1 MRTFSNNYIPR
12 SEVIT
17 LPGELHFEPIAL
29 SDAPALTRILNNT
42 CSRSCDY
49 TAGGILLWVQYFGY
63 EQCIVDNTLFIKGL
77 SEDISRRPSFAMPTG
92 NIPLAE
98 SVDMIKHYCYMHR
111 LDPLFTAVPED
122 RLDEL
127 LALGPAETT
136 ELTDW
141 ADYIYLASDLAGLCG
156 KKYSKKRNHVHRFE
170 ADNPGCRLVPLDSES
185 LPETIEFFENLGIE
199 SDKADPVMAE
209 FEREQVL
216 DVLRNFDDYPFE
228 GAALR
233 DGQNRIV
240 AFTAGE
246 VCGDTLVLHIEKMKH
261 SVSGA
266 GETINNYFAR
276 YMLSRHPG
284 ITYINRE
291 DDSGDPGLRFAKQS
305 YHPAMMLRKYNV
317 LLKENR
323 RS

>member
-1 MRTFSNNYIPR
+1 M
-12 SEVIT
+12 
-17 LPGELHFEPIAL
+17 
-29 SDAPALTRILNNT
+29 
-42 CSRSCDY
+42 
-49 TAGGILLWVQYFGY
+49 
-63 EQCIVDNTLFIKGL
+63 
-77 SEDISRRPSFAMPTG
+77 
-92 NIPLAE
+92 
-98 SVDMIKHYCYMHR
+98 
-111 LDPLFTAVPED
+111 
-122 RLDEL
+122 
-127 LALGPAETT
+127 
-136 ELTDW
+136 
-141 ADYIYLASDLAGLCG
+141 
-156 KKYSKKRNHVHRFE
+156 
-170 ADNPGCRLVPLDSES
+170 PLDSES